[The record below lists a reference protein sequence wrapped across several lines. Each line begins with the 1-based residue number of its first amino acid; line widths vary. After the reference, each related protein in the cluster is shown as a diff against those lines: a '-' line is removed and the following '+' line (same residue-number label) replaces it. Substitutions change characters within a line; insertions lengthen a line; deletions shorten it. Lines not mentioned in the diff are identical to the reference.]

1 MVGCIFANTI
11 SRVLYSLAGASIIY
25 LRLRSPAAS
34 SNLPPDIG
42 RATLNCRYTRS
53 CNPQCVLPANIT
65 AAAVGSYP
73 TFSPLPKC
81 LPSTP
86 KPHDLSTQA
95 PRRLFSVT
103 LLHPYEHRAVNSCGA
118 LRCSDFP
125 LPLRAAIERISS
137 ILLDKPANTSV
148 GCHPDIV
155 MLTAHQRTSP
165 NHGNTIQSGCYP
177 KHCTAYRLSANF
189 S

>member
-1 MVGCIFANTI
+1 MIFLYKKRGCRNISCWTAPSVIANTI
-11 SRVLYSLAGASIIY
+11 SRVLYSLAEASIIY

-53 CNPQCVLPANIT
+53 CNPQGVLPANIT

-86 KPHDLSTQA
+86 KPHDPSTSA

-125 LPLRAAIERISS
+125 LPLRAAIERTCKCYNVRFISL
-137 ILLDKPANTSV
+137 IRNCV
-148 GCHPDIV
+148 
-155 MLTAHQRTSP
+155 LTVPR
-165 NHGNTIQSGCYP
+165 
-177 KHCTAYRLSANF
+177 
-189 S
+189 